1 MKTRTAI
8 VFIFLASLLVFAL
21 SSQVMAGE
29 EGAQGE
35 AVSLTGQISDKGM
48 LITDDGQQFKLEGNI
63 AEEVKQLSGQ
73 RVEVMGTVKE
83 SWGRQSIEIEDYMV
97 HGEAPMPESD
107 Y

>member
-8 VFIFLASLLVFAL
+8 VFIFLAALVLAM
-21 SSQVMAGE
+21 SSQVMGGE

-48 LITDDGQQFKLEGNI
+48 LITDEGEQFKLEGNI

-83 SWGRQSIEIEDYMV
+83 RWGRQSIEIEDYMV